1 MSKTISQLP
10 IASTVASADVFPL
23 DQGGLT
29 KQATLTVLA
38 AGLPSA
44 TGTGGL
50 VRQSDS
56 TFIGSTLRFNGTSG
70 VGGFTGLSTRC
81 LDASDT
87 TSKIVFLDF
96 QNETGQNVTSIW
108 SGLETDGSTYLQIR
122 TTPAGS
128 RSTDRRVERVRIT
141 GGGNVGIGTNTPTE
155 RLSVAGNIRVENSG
169 GGVFFTDTAGG
180 TPYMVGAV
188 DGNFYFTTKNSAG
201 VDRGVFQI
209 AMRSDTSPLQV
220 TAPLQIGASGSPIK
234 SVISTIISSYAPAA
248 IAANGGS
255 QFLDVTLTGASS
267 ACACIV
273 SPTSGPITSGVIV
286 KAEVFNTNLV
296 RIIWVNTTTSSVT
309 LPSSNYR
316 IVAFAF

>member
-1 MSKTISQLP
+1 
-10 IASTVASADVFPL
+10 VFPL

-29 KQATLTVLA
+29 KQATLSVIA
-38 AGLPSA
+38 DGLPSA

-50 VRQSDS
+50 VRQGDA
-56 TFIGSTLRFNGTSG
+56 TFTGSFLRFNGTSG

-81 LDASDT
+81 LDASSAI
-87 TSKIVFLDF
+87 SKVVFLDF

-128 RSTDRRVERVRIT
+128 RSTDRRVDRVRIT
-141 GGGNVGIGTNTPTE
+141 GDGNVGIGTNTPSE
-155 RLSVAGNIRVENSG
+155 RLSVAGNIRVANPG

-209 AMRSDTSPLQV
+209 AMRSDTSPLHV
-220 TAPLQIGASGSPIK
+220 TAPLQIGASGSPIGN
-234 SVISTIISSYAPAA
+234 VITTVFNHTPAT
-248 IAANGGS
+248 IAANGGF
-255 QFLDVTLTGASS
+255 QVLDVNLTGA
-267 ACACIV
+267 
-273 SPTSGPITSGVIV
+273 TNGGVTLIECPG
-286 KAEVFNTNLV
+286 AMSNNSIILRAGFFNTNTIRV
-296 RIIWVNTTTSSVT
+296 YWINPTASPVT
-309 LPSSNYR
+309 LSNANYR
-316 IVAFAF
+316 IAVINF